1 MVSRAVSP
9 HATGALR
16 GRPSWMLE
24 EALLPGQLNEQTS
37 ERARAAE
44 EGVPLAETGAAPRKL
59 SRGAAV
65 LLP

>member
-1 MVSRAVSP
+1 
-9 HATGALR
+9 
-16 GRPSWMLE
+16 MLE
-24 EALLPGQLNEQTS
+24 AALLPGQLNEQTS